1 MSIVHCRFV
10 VFQECSFVEHWPIF
24 LKTVLLVSISLL
36 YLHVTYGVRVHLNPS
51 IHTEVIDREV
61 YTRSGLRLVYYKQR
75 LRRLSTNKRKL
86 VWKVLQTRLTLFV
99 FFRCLSFGLY
109 ILKSSLVRPVLGN
122 IKYKNNK
129 KKNSV
134 NCHFIFSCT
143 LVRWFILVCTVA

>member
-1 MSIVHCRFV
+1 M
-10 VFQECSFVEHWPIF
+10 EHWPIF

-86 VWKVLQTRLTLFV
+86 V
-99 FFRCLSFGLY
+99 
-109 ILKSSLVRPVLGN
+109 
-122 IKYKNNK
+122 
-129 KKNSV
+129 
-134 NCHFIFSCT
+134 
-143 LVRWFILVCTVA
+143 